1 MWFLLL
7 VFIFAMIAAWAPPQ
21 YCLFIAAI
29 PFLLPLYIMMAP
41 NKWYENLFYL
51 LAVPALFLMIL

>member
-41 NKWYENLFYL
+41 NK
-51 LAVPALFLMIL
+51 